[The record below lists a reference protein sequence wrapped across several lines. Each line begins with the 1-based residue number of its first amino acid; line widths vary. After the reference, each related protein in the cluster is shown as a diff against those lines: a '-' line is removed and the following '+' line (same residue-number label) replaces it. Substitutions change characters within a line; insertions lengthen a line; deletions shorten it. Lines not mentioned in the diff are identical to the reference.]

1 MIIGL
6 LGLIGSGKGT
16 VAEHLVEKHNFVPD
30 SFAATLKDAC
40 AVIFS
45 WPRPLLEGNTPES
58 REWRET
64 VDLWWS
70 KELNIP
76 NFTPRLALQ
85 LMGTDTIRNHFHKD
99 MWLLTMKHRIQS
111 RPGQNI
117 VISDARFPN
126 EVQLIKEAGG
136 ILIQV
141 TRSHLPDWY
150 DIATEANRGD
160 EAARLLM
167 VTKYCNIHTSEWSW
181 CGTKVDYG
189 LANDADLRALYRNA
203 DSIVRNIL
211 R

>member
-1 MIIGL
+1 MIVGL

-16 VAEHLVEKHNFVPD
+16 VADHLVEKYNFVPD

-45 WPRPLLEGNTPES
+45 WPRPLLEGNTTES

-64 VDLWWS
+64 VDRWWS

-85 LMGTDTIRNHFHKD
+85 LMGTDAIRNHFHKD
-99 MWLLTMKHRIQS
+99 MWLLTMKNRIQS
-111 RPGQNI
+111 HPERNI

-126 EVQLIKEAGG
+126 EVQLIKESGG

-141 TRSHLPDWY
+141 TRGHLPDWY
-150 DIATEANRGD
+150 DIAADANRGD

-167 VTKYCNIHTSEWSW
+167 ITKYSKIHSSEWAW

-189 LANDADLRALYRNA
+189 LANDATLGSLHQNVDSVMRNA
-203 DSIVRNIL
+203 MR
-211 R
+211 